1 MRWDDMR
8 QSDNVEDRRGE
19 GGRGGLPVGG
29 LSIGGIVAVTVIS
42 LLLGQNP
49 LEMLGLLQ
57 PAQQTPQQAAPH
69 TASNQPSGTLDKG
82 KQLVSA
88 VLGDTEDTWDRL
100 FQQAGA
106 RYERPKLVLFRQ
118 AVSSAC
124 GRASSAVGPFY
135 CPGDRKM
142 YLDLGFFEELQQR
155 FAAPGDFAQ
164 AYVIAHEVGH
174 HVQNLMGVS
183 GQVHQKQQGL
193 GKKAA
198 NALSVQLELQADCL
212 AGVWGHYAH
221 QRKLLDPGDMEE
233 ALTAAHAIG
242 DDTLQRNATG
252 HVVPDAFTHGSS
264 EQRMYWFKRGFE
276 TGDMRQCDTFSR
288 GTS

>member
-1 MRWDDMR
+1 MRWNDMR
-8 QSDNVEDRRGE
+8 QSDNVEDRRS
-19 GGRGGLPVGG
+19 GGGGLPIGG
-29 LSIGGIVAVTVIS
+29 LSIGGMVVVAVIS

-49 LEMLGLLQ
+49 LEILGLMQ
-57 PAQQTPQQAAPH
+57 SASQHPTNQAA
-69 TASNQPSGTLDKG
+69 QPRTQPTNDEG
-82 KQLVSA
+82 KRFVSA
-88 VLGDTEDTWDRL
+88 ILGDTEDTWDHL
-100 FQQAGA
+100 FKQAGSH
-106 RYERPKLVLFRQ
+106 YERPTLVLFRD

-135 CPGDRKM
+135 CPGDKKV
-142 YLDLGFFEELQQR
+142 YLDLGFFDELQRR

-174 HVQNLMGVS
+174 HIQNLMGVS
-183 GQVHQKQQGL
+183 GQVHRKQQAL

-212 AGVWGHYAH
+212 AGVWGHYAQ
-221 QRKLLDPGDMEE
+221 QRKLLDPGDMAE

-276 TGDMRQCDTFSR
+276 AGDMRRCDTFSAAK
-288 GTS
+288 G